1 MKSYLNE
8 FVEIMKEEGLED
20 LVIQSFSNSYYK
32 ILEGATGTLLE
43 AEIEPPAK
51 ENLIDY
57 DKLESAASSPL
68 EKLAVIKLNGGLGT
82 SMGLKKAKT
91 LLKIKGEYNFLDV
104 IAQQILHLRKES
116 SKDIPLILMHT

>member
-1 MKSYLNE
+1 MKSYLNK
-8 FVEIMKEEGLED
+8 FVEIMKEEDLED

-32 ILEGATGTLLE
+32 ILEGATGTLSE

-57 DKLESAASSPL
+57 NKLESIASSPL

-91 LLKIKGEYNFLDV
+91 LLKIKGKNNFLDV
-104 IAQQILHLRKES
+104 RRIYYCKLG
-116 SKDIPLILMHT
+116 